1 MDFEQEKYKRL
12 YNYTPEQLKYK
23 YYDVVL
29 IRNCKK
35 DRFTIKACCEEHKN
49 NIIASFNPDKII
61 RTIKLNTI

>member
-12 YNYTPEQLKYK
+12 YNYTHEQLKYK
-23 YYDVVL
+23 HYDVIL
-29 IRNCKK
+29 IRNGKK

-61 RTIKLNTI
+61 RTNQFNII